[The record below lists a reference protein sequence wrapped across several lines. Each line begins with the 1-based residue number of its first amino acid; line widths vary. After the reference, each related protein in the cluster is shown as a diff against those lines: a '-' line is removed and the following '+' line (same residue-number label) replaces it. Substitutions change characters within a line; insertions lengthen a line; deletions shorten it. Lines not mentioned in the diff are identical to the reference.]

1 MSYEVKSK
9 TLPGGHRVAVE
20 HDPDPYNPRKKFD
33 RLGTVLLVDSWRYN
47 FGDDTASVEEL
58 REIYNDPDNI
68 ALPIYAY
75 EHGGIT
81 INTTGFSCGWDS
93 GQVGIVYMTKAQA
106 VENWGKKI
114 VTAKVR
120 EAAIKCLEAE
130 IEELDNYLTGQV
142 YGYCVYNPE
151 GEEVESCWGF
161 FGDSDYCLGEG
172 VSVAESLE
180 AKAEKNK
187 RAAWRAALH
196 EARQV
201 RYWAARD
208 VVTTG
213 AHA

>member
-1 MSYEVKSK
+1 MSYEVESK

-20 HDPDPYNPRKKFD
+20 YDPDPYNPRKECD
-33 RLGTVLLVDSWRYN
+33 YLGKVLLVDRCRYN

-68 ALPIYAY
+68 ALPVFMY
-75 EHGGIT
+75 EHSGIT
-81 INTTGFSCGWDS
+81 INTSGFSCGWDS

-120 EAAIKCLEAE
+120 EAAIKCLKAE

-142 YGYCVYNPE
+142 YGYRVYDPE

-161 FGDSDYCLGEG
+161 FGDSDYCLSEG
-172 VSVAESLE
+172 VSVAEYLE
-180 AKAEKNK
+180 AEAEKNK

-208 VVTTG
+208 VATIG

>member
-1 MSYEVKSK
+1 MSYEVESK

-20 HDPDPYNPRKKFD
+20 HDPDPYNPRKECD
-33 RLGTVLLVDSWRYN
+33 HLGTVLLVDRCRYN

-58 REIYNDPDNI
+58 REIYEDPDNI
-68 ALPIYAY
+68 ALPVFMYD
-75 EHGGIT
+75 HSGIT
-81 INTTGFSCGWDS
+81 INTTGFSCRWDS

-120 EAAIKCLEAE
+120 EAAIKCLKAE

-142 YGYCVYNPE
+142 YGYRVYDPE

-161 FGDSDYCLGEG
+161 FGDSDYCLSEG
-172 VSVAESLE
+172 VSVAEYLE
-180 AKAEKNK
+180 AEAEKNK

-208 VVTTG
+208 VATIG

>member
-1 MSYEVKSK
+1 MSYEVESK

-20 HDPDPYNPRKKFD
+20 HDPDPYNPRKEYD
-33 RLGTVLLVDSWRYN
+33 HLGTVVLVDRCRYD
-47 FGDDTASVEEL
+47 FGDETADQDEL
-58 REIYNDPDNI
+58 RRIGLDETLFK
-68 ALPIYAY
+68 LPIYLY
-75 EHGGIT
+75 DHSGIT
-81 INTTGFSCGWDS
+81 INTSGFSCPWDS
-93 GQVGIVYMTKAQA
+93 GMVGMIYMPKAGA

-114 VTAKVR
+114 ASKQVR
-120 EAAIKCLEAE
+120 DKAYACLRAE

-142 YGYCVYNPE
+142 YGYRVYDPE

-161 FGDSDYCLGEG
+161 FGDSDYCLSEG
-172 VSVAESLE
+172 VSVAEYLE
-180 AKAEKNK
+180 AEAEKNK

-208 VVTTG
+208 VATIG